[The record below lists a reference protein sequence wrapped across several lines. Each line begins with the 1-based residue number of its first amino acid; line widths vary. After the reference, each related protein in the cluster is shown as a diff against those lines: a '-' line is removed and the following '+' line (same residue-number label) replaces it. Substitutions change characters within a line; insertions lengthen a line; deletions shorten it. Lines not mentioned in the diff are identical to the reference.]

1 MSPEHATSVIGVAQ
15 KGSGGRKPKPAWM
28 TQITSVAPRLV
39 LVLSNQIVRSS
50 TIFYNLY
57 LNWLLYSSETVKAI
71 YTTRFG

>member
-1 MSPEHATSVIGVAQ
+1 MQQALLRALRRALVRA
-15 KGSGGRKPKPAWM
+15 RNPKPAWM

-50 TIFYNLY
+50 TIVYNLY
-57 LNWLLYSSETVKAI
+57 LNWLLYSSETLKAI